1 MKIYRVSPQLDI
13 SKDVK
18 ANSQEEAEMIVHN
31 EAEKILLVKGGAMDK
46 FFDAGY
52 LELGGDS
59 TFIVDSWEEEEEYVW
74 AEARKGNW
82 I

>member
-1 MKIYRVSPQLDI
+1 MLHNANKQGITIMKIYRVSPQLDI

-31 EAEKILLVKGGAMDK
+31 EAEKILLAKDGAMDK

-59 TFIVDSWEEEEEYVW
+59 TFVEDSWEEEEE
-74 AEARKGNW
+74 
-82 I
+82 

>member
-31 EAEKILLVKGGAMDK
+31 EAEKILLAKGGAMDQ
-46 FFDAGY
+46 FLDSGY
-52 LELGGDS
+52 IELGGDS
-59 TFIVDSWEEEEEYVW
+59 TFVEDSWDEEEE
-74 AEARKGNW
+74 
-82 I
+82 

>member
-18 ANSQEEAEMIVHN
+18 ANSQEEAERIVHN
-31 EAEKILLVKGGAMDK
+31 EAQKILLAKGGAMDK

-59 TFIVDSWEEEEEYVW
+59 TFVEDSWEEESV
-74 AEARKGNW
+74 K
-82 I
+82 